1 MGLSATSLRIAMLTA
16 RKSSLEF
23 EGQQINQQRLTLSNQ
38 TAAIFNSMLTMQV
51 PTPPDPSEFS
61 KMIYTF
67 DKGNGLSQILN
78 VARNSSGA
86 YTHNVTYKGPKT
98 DNVLMKKQLNNV
110 GFKHEN
116 GQMSAVIDGLDYAL
130 TLNGNEDKLNEYLK
144 TKNTYDNIKNV
155 ETQMQALNQMPLD
168 QELSSSQAK
177 QYFEALGLSSYET
190 PSPGTVENVKTMDEA
205 FRNVY
210 NSGNYTE
217 KEVTI
222 TYNSTS
228 LPEGFKLDN
237 QKDYMLTLND
247 DTLGTLEMNGD
258 DKHYTY
264 TLNTDGSDGTK
275 YTITYNDEKHY
286 WEYETTNATD
296 NDLSS
301 FGIAYKGTV
310 LKYNVSTTPTETTMY
325 ASFEQDKGYSIQDYT
340 YGDLTISNCS
350 YKDGKWS
357 YTAKPSGNISF
368 KNGNTDVT
376 ITSGGTYDP
385 DGKGCYRISG
395 TYPNLTFTREEE
407 VNRTTINNDDI
418 TSVYKLDCD
427 STTFSINN
435 NIKEFKDK
443 EFTKDPDDCF
453 KCNSNINGIDIEYS
467 INQTGMMTVI
477 TNDTDKIVFGFFAGN
492 SGYQG
497 KYNGGAY
504 SFKQSPSDITSYW
517 YDLNMQQI
525 ALKDDYSIYTG
536 ENQPNLSGKW
546 VKVEKIGDK
555 QWQYT
560 YQLTDKDSSYIK
572 QTKIY
577 NGETYVC
584 ENGSDFTR
592 TDDNGNIYILSI
604 GEEGTSEISHQITVT
619 KTLADVGLKA
629 YYGSHELDASGK
641 YYIENN
647 DNHPDGIITTS
658 CQIQDKYTY
667 THTNGNEVVEDY
679 YYAGQNSKC
688 SIGSTGLE
696 VQKQGDGTYKLNG
709 RNYPPNVCSSSFNK
723 RTETQ
728 IINGVTYSVTNE
740 FGENYT
746 IKASFKAYVS
756 SLNEN
761 EKYYDYDQEK
771 HTLKHLITKEE
782 VDEKINKATI
792 AQMLLRNQ
800 NNQREEND
808 KNITVKEMLGFFEEV
823 LKQFGTFGSTSSY
836 KIKLD
841 NARNDYITSLDAKG
855 IENPEDNQAIYN
867 FIDANGNKAYLYV
880 PLEYIKNDG
889 FVDSTFAYMYEKTY
903 LEGQN
908 ETISQKANII
918 YDENGR
924 IVKITFD
931 DGTVVLPEVKTEQ
944 DDEAYNAAM
953 VKYDYEKQQYDKEL
967 QDCNAK
973 TEIIAQQDKRL
984 ELKLKSIDTQHSAL
998 ETEIQALNKVLETN
1012 VKSSFGSFSA

>member
-1 MGLSATSLRIAMLTA
+1 MLTA

-237 QKDYMLTLND
+237 KKDYMLTLND
-247 DTLGTLEMNGD
+247 NTLGTLVMNDGD
-258 DKHYTY
+258 DKDYTY
-264 TLNTDGSDGTK
+264 TLRNADGSDGTK
-275 YTITYNDEKHY
+275 YTITYNDKESR

-296 NDLSS
+296 NDLRSLK
-301 FGIAYKGTV
+301 IAYKGTV

-325 ASFEQDKGYSIQDYT
+325 APFEQDKGYSIQDYT

-395 TYPNLTFTREEE
+395 TYPNLTFTREE
-407 VNRTTINNDDI
+407 VNHKAIVNKDI
-418 TSVYKLDCD
+418 TSSYKLDCD
-427 STTFSINN
+427 STPFSIDS
-435 NIKEFKDK
+435 IQEFEDK
-443 EFTKDPDDCF
+443 KFTKYTDNCF
-453 KCNSNINGIDIEYS
+453 KCNSYINDIGIEYS
-467 INQTGMMTVI
+467 INQTGMMTVTASSDDI
-477 TNDTDKIVFGFFAGN
+477 LFGALDKETLKGKVLNKNIENQFKAPNDF
-492 SGYQG
+492 
-497 KYNGGAY
+497 NG
-504 SFKQSPSDITSYW
+504 SYW
-517 YDLNMQQI
+517 YDLNSGCLALNDSEQI
-525 ALKDDYSIYTG
+525 YQDDNEPDISTG
-536 ENQPNLSGKW
+536 TW
-546 VKVEKIGDK
+546 VKVEKTGDK
-555 QWQYT
+555 KWQYT

-604 GEEGTSEISHQITVT
+604 GEGGKSEISHHSTVT
-619 KTLADVGLKA
+619 KSLEGVGLKA

-647 DNHPDGIITTS
+647 DNHPDGISTTS

-709 RNYPPNVCSSSFNK
+709 RNYPPNVCSSSFDK

-771 HTLKHLITKEE
+771 HTLKHLITKKE

>member
-1 MGLSATSLRIAMLTA
+1 MLTA

-144 TKNTYDNIKNV
+144 TKNTYNNIKNV

-247 DTLGTLEMNGD
+247 DTLGTLVMNDGD

-264 TLNTDGSDGTK
+264 TLRNADGSDGTK
-275 YTITYNDEKHY
+275 YTITYNDEKNC
-286 WEYETTNATD
+286 WEYDIENATD

-368 KNGNTDVT
+368 KKGNADVT

-385 DGKGCYRISG
+385 DDGTECYRISG
-395 TYPNLTFTREEE
+395 TYPSLTFTREE
-407 VNRTTINNDDI
+407 VNHKAIVNKDI
-418 TSVYKLDCD
+418 TSSYKLDCD
-427 STTFSINN
+427 STPFSIDS
-435 NIKEFKDK
+435 IQEFEDK
-443 EFTKDPDDCF
+443 KFTKYTDNCF
-453 KCNSNINGIDIEYS
+453 KCNSYINDIGIEYS
-467 INQTGMMTVI
+467 INQTGMMTVTASSDDI
-477 TNDTDKIVFGFFAGN
+477 LFGALDKETLKGKVLNKNIENQFKAPNDF
-492 SGYQG
+492 
-497 KYNGGAY
+497 NG
-504 SFKQSPSDITSYW
+504 SYW
-517 YDLNMQQI
+517 YDLNSGCLALNDSEQI
-525 ALKDDYSIYTG
+525 YQDDNEPDISTG
-536 ENQPNLSGKW
+536 TW
-546 VKVEKIGDK
+546 VKVEKTGDK
-555 QWQYT
+555 KWQYT

-584 ENGSDFTR
+584 EKENLFTR
-592 TDDNGNIYILSI
+592 TDASGNTYMLSI
-604 GEEGTSEISHQITVT
+604 DEKGKSEIFHQITVT
-619 KTLADVGLKA
+619 KSLEGVGLKA

-647 DNHPDGIITTS
+647 DNPPDGISTTS
-658 CQIQDKYTY
+658 CQIQNKYTY

-696 VQKQGDGTYKLNG
+696 VQKQEDGTYKLNG

-771 HTLKHLITKEE
+771 HTLKHLITKKE
-782 VDEKINKATI
+782 VDEKTKQATI

>member
-1 MGLSATSLRIAMLTA
+1 MLTA

-130 TLNGNEDKLNEYLK
+130 TLNGNEDKLNEYFK

-155 ETQMQALNQMPLD
+155 ETQMQALNQISLD

-222 TYNSTS
+222 TYNSTTV
-228 LPEGFKLDN
+228 PEGFKLDN
-237 QKDYMLTLND
+237 QKDYMLTLDN

-264 TLNTDGSDGTK
+264 TLRNADGSDGTK
-275 YTITYNDEKHY
+275 YTITYNDKKNCWKYDIE
-286 WEYETTNATD
+286 NATD
-296 NDLSS
+296 DDLSS

-310 LKYNVSTTPTETTMY
+310 LRYNVSLTPTSTETSTMY
-325 ASFEQDKGYSIQDYT
+325 ASFEQGKGYSIQDYT
-340 YGDLTISNCS
+340 YGDLTIFNCY

-357 YTAKPSGNISF
+357 YTGKPSGNIIF
-368 KNGNTDVT
+368 KKDNTEVT

-385 DGKGCYRISG
+385 NDKNGSYFIGG
-395 TYPNLTFTREEE
+395 TYPNVTFTRKEREIIE
-407 VNRTTINNDDI
+407 DNIGDNEITYDRKYTNR
-418 TSVYKLDCD
+418 
-427 STTFSINN
+427 
-435 NIKEFKDK
+435 NIKEFYNKN
-443 EFTKDPDDCF
+443 FQGQNDDDNL
-453 KCNSNINGIDIEYS
+453 KCISQINGVDVTYS
-467 INQTGMMTVI
+467 LNKQTREMTVI
-477 TNDTDKIVFGFFAGN
+477 ADNTDNIVFGFFAGN
-492 SGYQG
+492 NGYQG
-497 KYNGGAY
+497 KFNGGSY
-504 SFKQSPSDITSYW
+504 SFNQSDIPSDITSYW
-517 YDLNMQQI
+517 YSLNMQQI
-525 ALKDDYSIYTG
+525 ALLNDYSIYTSD
-536 ENQPNLSGKW
+536 NKPNLSGTW
-546 VKVEKIGDK
+546 VKVEKNDDGK
-555 QWQYT
+555 WQYT
-560 YQLTDKDSSYIK
+560 YQLTDNEFSSMT

-577 NGETYVC
+577 NEETYVL

-592 TDDNGNIYILSI
+592 TDASGNTYILSSD
-604 GEEGTSEISHQITVT
+604 GSKSTLSSHHTVT
-619 KTLADVGLKA
+619 KALADVGLKA
-629 YYGSHELDASGK
+629 YYGTYELNANGEYSF
-641 YYIENN
+641 ENN
-647 DNHPDGIITTS
+647 NNPPDGISTTS
-658 CQIQDKYTY
+658 WPIQDKYTY
-667 THTNGNEVVEDY
+667 THTNGNEVVEED
-679 YYAGQNSKC
+679 YYAGQNSEC

-696 VQKQGDGTYKLNG
+696 VQKQENDTYKVTG
-709 RNYPPNVCSSSFNK
+709 KDGYPKNVNFSDSNE

-746 IKASFKAYVS
+746 INASFKAYVS
-756 SLNEN
+756 SLDEN

-771 HTLKHLITKEE
+771 HTLKHLIPKEE
-782 VDEKINKATI
+782 VVEKTKQATI

-823 LKQFGTFGSTSSY
+823 LKQFGTCGSTSSY

-855 IENPEDNQAIYN
+855 IENPDDNQAIYN

-998 ETEIQALNKVLETN
+998 ETEIQALNKVLESN

>member
-1 MGLSATSLRIAMLTA
+1 MLTA

-144 TKNTYDNIKNV
+144 TKNTYNNIKNV

-247 DTLGTLEMNGD
+247 DTLGTLVMNDGD

-264 TLNTDGSDGTK
+264 TLRNADGSDGTK
-275 YTITYNDEKHY
+275 YTITYNDEKNC
-286 WEYETTNATD
+286 WEYDIENATD

-368 KNGNTDVT
+368 KKGNADVT

-385 DGKGCYRISG
+385 DDGTECYRISG
-395 TYPNLTFTREEE
+395 TYPSLTFTREEE

-418 TSVYKLDCD
+418 TSSYKLDCD
-427 STTFSINN
+427 STPFSINN
-435 NIKEFKDK
+435 IKELEAKK
-443 EFTKDPDDCF
+443 FTKDSSGCF

-525 ALKDDYSIYTG
+525 ALNKNNDDYSIYTG
-536 ENQPNLSGKW
+536 ENKPNLSGTW

-604 GEEGTSEISHQITVT
+604 GEEGTSEISHHSTVT
-619 KTLADVGLKA
+619 KSLEGVGLKA
-629 YYGSHELDASGK
+629 YYGTIELNNEGTYS
-641 YYIENN
+641 IE
-647 DNHPDGIITTS
+647 DNAAPPPGISTTS
-658 CQIQDKYTY
+658 IQDKYTY
-667 THTNGNEVVEDY
+667 THTNGNEVVKEDY
-679 YYAGQNSKC
+679 YAENSVC

-709 RNYPPNVCSSSFNK
+709 RNYPPNVCLSSFDK